1 MKFKELENQKLNTI
15 SIITI
20 DFKDEHNKRMLVSW
34 HTMIH
39 GKYKPDGYCQ
49 GIKTEE
55 EILKY
60 RYKPVQIELQKKNG
74 KTYNTYKVINLYVKY
89 APSLKGYLKEW
100 YPDAD
105 RIKINK

>member
-1 MKFKELENQKLNTI
+1 MAKQGLKLSFDVGEYTPYYAGME
-15 SIITI
+15 TT
-20 DFKDEHNKRMLVSW
+20 R
-34 HTMIH
+34 
-39 GKYKPDGYCQ
+39 
-49 GIKTEE
+49 TEE

-60 RYKPVQIELQKKNG
+60 RYKPVHIELQKKNG